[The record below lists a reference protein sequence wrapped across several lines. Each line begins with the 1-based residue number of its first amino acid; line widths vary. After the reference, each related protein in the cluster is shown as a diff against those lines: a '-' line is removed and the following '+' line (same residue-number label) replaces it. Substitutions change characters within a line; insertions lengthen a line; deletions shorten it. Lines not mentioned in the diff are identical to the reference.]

1 MSIYFW
7 FQFALLIAFLFISAP
22 RGGMFLGLFSGIG
35 LIVIM
40 FGPKPWLGLPPGKP
54 PVDVILTIIAVVA
67 AGSTL
72 QASGGLDC
80 MLQIAEKIL
89 RKRPKVVTFLAPL
102 CTFTLTI
109 LCGTGHTV
117 YTLLPIIYDVAI
129 KTGIRPERPMAA
141 SSIAA
146 QMGVICSP
154 VSVACVSM
162 VALIAGHPMA
172 NGTEVGL
179 VELCSLTIPAGLIG
193 LLVMAT
199 YSNFRGKDLDKDPQF
214 QALIADPEAK
224 RYVYGDS
231 MTLLGKK
238 LPSRQWTA
246 MWIFLAVVLVVAL
259 LGAFSELRPMV
270 GKKHLSMTLVIQV
283 FMLCAGALIC
293 LITKTPPKSVGGTS
307 VFRSGMVAVVCVFGV
322 AWLSDTI
329 FKAHL
334 NELKEVLVEYV
345 KLYPWAYA
353 VVLLL
358 VSKLVNSQ
366 AAAIAIVVPVAIS
379 IGTPTGVVVGCCSA
393 CYGYYIIP
401 TYPSDLAS
409 IEFDRSGTTHIGKFV
424 INHSFILPGLIGVI
438 TATICGYFLAIARGW
453 I

>member
-1 MSIYFW
+1 
-7 FQFALLIAFLFISAP
+7 
-22 RGGMFLGLFSGIG
+22 
-35 LIVIM
+35 
-40 FGPKPWLGLPPGKP
+40 
-54 PVDVILTIIAVVA
+54 
-67 AGSTL
+67 
-72 QASGGLDC
+72 
-80 MLQIAEKIL
+80 
-89 RKRPKVVTFLAPL
+89 
-102 CTFTLTI
+102 
-109 LCGTGHTV
+109 
-117 YTLLPIIYDVAI
+117 
-129 KTGIRPERPMAA
+129 
-141 SSIAA
+141 
-146 QMGVICSP
+146 
-154 VSVACVSM
+154 
-162 VALIAGHPMA
+162 
-172 NGTEVGL
+172 
-179 VELCSLTIPAGLIG
+179 
-193 LLVMAT
+193 
-199 YSNFRGKDLDKDPQF
+199 
-214 QALIADPEAK
+214 
-224 RYVYGDS
+224 

-270 GKKHLSMTLVIQV
+270 GKKHLSMTLVIQM

-293 LITKTPPKSVGGTS
+293 MITKTPPKSVGGTS

-438 TATICGYFLAIARGW
+438 TATICGYFMAIARGW

>member
-1 MSIYFW
+1 MSVYFW
-7 FQFALLIAFLFISAP
+7 FQFFLLIAFLFVSAP

-67 AGSTL
+67 AGATL

-80 MLQIAEKIL
+80 MLQVAEKVL
-89 RKRPKVVTFLAPL
+89 RKRPKMVTFLAPL

-117 YTLLPIIYDVAI
+117 YTMLPIIYDVAI
-129 KTGIRPERPMAA
+129 KTGVRPERPMAA

-172 NGTEVGL
+172 NGTDVGL
-179 VELCSLTIPAGLIG
+179 VELLSLTIPAGLIG
-193 LLVMAT
+193 LFAMAT
-199 YSNFRGKDLDKDPQF
+199 YSNFRGKDLDKDPVF
-214 QALIADPEAK
+214 QALISDPEAK
-224 RYVYGDS
+224 KYVYGES
-231 MTLLGKK
+231 LTLLGKK
-238 LPSRQWTA
+238 LPAKQWTA
-246 MWIFLAVVLVVAL
+246 MWIFLGVVLVVAL
-259 LGAFSELRPMV
+259 LGAFGDLRPMV
-270 GKKHLSMTLVIQV
+270 GKKHLSMTLVIQM
-283 FMLCAGALIC
+283 FMLACGALIC
-293 LITKTPPKSVGGTS
+293 FFTKTPPKAVGGTA

-322 AWLSDTI
+322 AWMSDTI

-345 KLYPWAYA
+345 KLYPWAFA
-353 VVLLL
+353 IVLLL

-366 AAAIAIVVPVAIS
+366 AASVAIVVPVALS
-379 IGTPTGVVVGCCSA
+379 IGTPAGVVVGCISA

-438 TATICGYFLAIARGW
+438 TATIAGYFMAFARGW

>member
-7 FQFALLIAFLFISAP
+7 FQFALLIAFLFVSAP

-40 FGPKPWLGLPPGKP
+40 FGPKPWLGLAPGKP

-67 AGSTL
+67 AGATL

-80 MLQIAEKIL
+80 MLQIAEKVL

-129 KTGIRPERPMAA
+129 KTGVRPERPMAA

-172 NGTEVGL
+172 DGTEVGL
-179 VELCSLTIPAGLIG
+179 VELLSLTIPAGLIG

-224 RYVYGDS
+224 QYVYGDS
-231 MTLLGKK
+231 LTLLGKK
-238 LPSRQWTA
+238 LPARQWTA
-246 MWIFLAVVLVVAL
+246 MWIFLGVVGVVAI

-270 GKKHLSMTLVIQV
+270 GKKPLSMTLVIQM
-283 FMLCAGALIC
+283 FMLACGAIIC
-293 LITKTPPKSVGGTS
+293 FCTKTAPKSVGGTA

-322 AWLSDTI
+322 AWMSDTI

-345 KLYPWAYA
+345 KLYPWAFA

-366 AAAIAIVVPVAIS
+366 AAAVAIVVPVALS
-379 IGTPTGVVVGCCSA
+379 IGTPSGVVVGCISA

-424 INHSFILPGLIGVI
+424 INHSFIMPGLIGVI
-438 TATICGYFLAIARGW
+438 TATIAGYFMALARGW

>member
-102 CTFTLTI
+102 CTLTLTI

-270 GKKHLSMTLVIQV
+270 GKKPLSMTLVIQM

-293 LITKTPPKSVGGTS
+293 MITKTPPKSVGGTS

-345 KLYPWAYA
+345 KLYPWA
-353 VVLLL
+353 
-358 VSKLVNSQ
+358 
-366 AAAIAIVVPVAIS
+366 
-379 IGTPTGVVVGCCSA
+379 
-393 CYGYYIIP
+393 
-401 TYPSDLAS
+401 
-409 IEFDRSGTTHIGKFV
+409 
-424 INHSFILPGLIGVI
+424 
-438 TATICGYFLAIARGW
+438 
-453 I
+453 

>member
-231 MTLLGKK
+231 MTL
-238 LPSRQWTA
+238 
-246 MWIFLAVVLVVAL
+246 
-259 LGAFSELRPMV
+259 
-270 GKKHLSMTLVIQV
+270 VIQM

-293 LITKTPPKSVGGTS
+293 MITKTPPKSVGGTS

-438 TATICGYFLAIARGW
+438 TATICGYFMAIARGW

>member
-162 VALIAGHPMA
+162 VALIAGHLMA

-270 GKKHLSMTLVIQV
+270 GKKPLSMTLVIQM

-293 LITKTPPKSVGGTS
+293 MITKTPPKSVGGTS

-438 TATICGYFLAIARGW
+438 TATIFGYFMAIARGW